1 MMPKWMRL
9 LLWRKTTDGV
19 QAYKRASEKLME
31 LSSNVLNQ
39 CEKKPRVLGNKKTL
53 LQIQDQSMFIIP
65 FSKSCS
71 QSSTRRWLHTYRI
84 NSLLVTVCYGAS
96 RKQ

>member
-9 LLWRKTTDGV
+9 LLWSKPTDGV

-39 CEKKPRVLGNKKTL
+39 CEKKPRVLGNKRL
-53 LQIQDQSMFIIP
+53 Y
-65 FSKSCS
+65 
-71 QSSTRRWLHTYRI
+71 YRFKI
-84 NSLLVTVCYGAS
+84 KACLSYHSLSLVHKPA
-96 RKQ
+96 